1 MATIFHFVQHKVSCF
16 TRDFIVPNNNMT
28 LHGAVPRKLCDFKNI
43 SAIYNEKIITKNL
56 KQHNIKKKPEKN

>member
-1 MATIFHFVQHKVSCF
+1 
-16 TRDFIVPNNNMT
+16 MT

-56 KQHNIKKKPEKN
+56 KQHNIKKNLKKINELRVNILYAFKTVYCWAEK